1 MKRRVCFLTAAVL
14 LLAVFL
20 PVLCSAT
27 VAAYPEKVLFDRAD
41 LLTDEG
47 EARVEQAIHHA
58 WENADCAFYLAT
70 HKIPTG
76 VSSQNRKYYYTGE
89 KFLADHEFSEDTDL
103 ILLVITLDKGVYY
116 YDMYYYGDA
125 PQRINDKEV
134 DFILDH
140 ETVFDSIKG
149 GRLDEGAAS
158 FFALSAQAYRGRV
171 GVSYGKIVAIS
182 AVIAL
187 VIGGIA
193 CWGVWSAY
201 KMKKKSVDY
210 PLDRFAKMSLID
222 QDDVFK
228 GAFVTKRLIQTNTGG
243 GHGGGGGG
251 GRGGGGG
258 HAGGR

>member
-1 MKRRVCFLTAAVL
+1 MKRRIYFLIAVAL
-14 LLAVFL
+14 FLAVFL

-27 VAAYPEKVLFDRAD
+27 TAAYPEKVIFDRAD
-41 LLTDEG
+41 LLTDDG

-134 DFILDH
+134 GFILDH

-149 GRLDEGAAS
+149 GRLDDGAAS